1 MIKLTGLPEFAAP
14 GRPMA
19 EVVEDAIEDAFDS
32 LPKAR
37 RRDAQAVTQ
46 AVERSVR
53 GAVNA
58 VWGKKPLCHVLVLQI

>member
-1 MIKLTGLPEFAAP
+1 MTGLPEFAAP
-14 GRPMA
+14 GRTMQQ
-19 EVVEDAIEDAFDS
+19 VVEDAVYDALDS

-37 RRDAQAVTQ
+37 RGDSDAVTQ

-58 VWGKKPLCHVLVLQI
+58 IWGKKPLCHVLTLQV

>member
-1 MIKLTGLPEFAAP
+1 
-14 GRPMA
+14 MA

-58 VWGKKPLCHVLVLQI
+58 VWGKKPVCHVLVVKV